1 MKLFMSK
8 IAIIAD
14 IHGNLPAL
22 DAVLEDIGNRGI
34 TQIYCLGDLVGYY
47 CFFNEVVRRICELNI
62 PTIMGNHD
70 YALVYNDGEI
80 KRSKTCTGIL
90 KWQLTQLDVQV
101 ESFLKSLPT
110 KLELE
115 HGGKTIQFVHA
126 GLKDPLDEYVYDIND
141 DYLSNNKFKYDVLV
155 NGHTHLIA
163 YKKFYSGKLWLNP
176 GSVGQSRDFD
186 NRASYLIINDAFDVE
201 FVRIKYDY
209 MKVVN
214 AMKQNGFDDYI
225 SETLIS
231 GKKIGY
237 NNSISNT
244 FSE

>member
-1 MKLFMSK
+1 MNK
-8 IAIIAD
+8 IAVIAD

-22 DAVLEDIGNRGI
+22 DAVLEDIARRGI

-47 CFFNEVVRRICELNI
+47 CFFNEVVHRISELNI
-62 PTIMGNHD
+62 PTIIGNHD
-70 YALVYNDGEI
+70 YALVFNDGEI
-80 KRSKTCTGIL
+80 KRSKTCTSIL
-90 KWQLTQLDVQV
+90 KWQLPQLDVQAQ
-101 ESFLKSLPT
+101 SFLKTLPT
-110 KLELE
+110 ILEVE
-115 HGGKTIQFVHA
+115 FGGKTIQFIHA
-126 GLKDPLDEYVYDIND
+126 GLTDPIDEYVFDITD
-141 DYLSNNKFKYDVLV
+141 EYLINHNFRHDVLIT
-155 NGHTHLIA
+155 GHTHLIS
-163 YKKFYSGKLWLNP
+163 YKKFYSGKVWLNP

-186 NRASYLIINDAFDVE
+186 NRASYLILNDAYDVE
-201 FVRIKYDY
+201 FVRVKYDY

-237 NNSISNT
+237 NNHIYDS